1 MMQEA
6 KRQFENSLKS
16 EFTQDKYLKT
26 MLKYN
31 FIDDQS
37 YKRMLRA
44 TRGDS
49 NNKWNRQDRRG

>member
-16 EFTQDKYLKT
+16 EFTQDKYLRT

-37 YKRMLRA
+37 YRRM
-44 TRGDS
+44 THTNRGDS
-49 NNKWNRQDRRG
+49 RGQWNTNRQ